1 MMAHSWEEDFVHSK
15 FLKNVSYSLLANLVS
30 FSISVILVLVAP
42 KFLGPKEYGMWQ
54 LFLFYISFAGCC
66 HFGWIDGIYLRYAG
80 YFFERLSAR
89 VFSGQYLGIICLEI
103 IIGALI
109 YFCAVLFVKDP
120 VHSYILRLSSVF
132 PLLYN
137 FNLLCNFALQIA
149 NRIKNYAILV
159 LVEKTIFFIGFLLL
173 IVFGFHYFIGFY
185 FIKILSLLAA
195 CAAGA
200 LMCKRLFTFSLPS
213 FQMFF
218 NEARENIWV
227 GIKLLIANTSSVLV
241 IGIIRYGISVGWD
254 VITFGK
260 VSLTLS
266 ISNFLMIFINSVS
279 IVLFPMLKTISQKRL
294 APLYFQIR
302 DVISFLLFSM
312 LIFYYPMRLILGI
325 WLPQYED
332 YLKYMVIL
340 FPVCVFESKV
350 GLLVNTYLKDLRQ
363 EALMLKINIY
373 AVLLSA
379 VWTIISTVIV
389 HNLDLAVLGIVVA
402 CAFRCIVSE
411 HYIQKLLQIKL
422 MKKICIDIILVLTFM
437 ISGYLFEGFICTAIY
452 TLTYAAIL
460 FWHRKS
466 IFMNIMRLKN
476 GG

>member
-1 MMAHSWEEDFVHSK
+1 MK
-15 FLKNVSYSLLANLVS
+15 NKTFLKNISYSFSANLVS
-30 FSISVILVLVAP
+30 FAISAILVLVAP
-42 KFLGPKEYGMWQ
+42 KFLGLQDYGMWQ

-80 YFFERLSAR
+80 YSFERLSAR

-137 FNLLCNFALQIA
+137 FNLLCNFALQIT

-389 HNLDLAVLGIVVA
+389 HNLNLAVLGIVVA

-437 ISGYLFEGFICTAIY
+437 ISGYLFESFICTAIY

>member
-1 MMAHSWEEDFVHSK
+1 MHSK

-137 FNLLCNFALQIA
+137 FNLLCNFALQIT
-149 NRIKNYAILV
+149 NRIKNYVILV
-159 LVEKTIFFIGFLLL
+159 LVEKTIFLIGFLLL

-279 IVLFPMLKTISQKRL
+279 IVLFPMLKSISQKRL

-437 ISGYLFEGFICTAIY
+437 ISGYLFESFICTAIY